1 MKKRLLYVLSL
12 VFMWVLVSGFTVED
26 DDGREKYYVGNMQC
40 LRPYVAIL
48 DEINDEYGTDFV
60 IPNATLL
67 PGITIDEQSLIT
79 YYTSIGIDGFK
90 EFIIENYVKNNKKES
105 VSEDAGI
112 APAVFNGRQYAYF
125 SNGNALYID
134 TAMYTVNGVDYY
146 SKVSNYGDS
155 IKSYPAY
162 VAREDGFS
170 YAFLEGYRKVDCKF
184 SCYLFLNPTL
194 QAAVTARTIRLEFT
208 AGEGNI
214 YPSV

>member
-1 MKKRLLYVLSL
+1 MKKKVLYVLSL
-12 VFMWVLVSGFTVED
+12 LCMWILVSGFTVE

-48 DEINDEYGTDFV
+48 DEINKEYGTDFA
-60 IPNATLL
+60 IPNESLS
-67 PGITIDEQSLIT
+67 PGVTVDEQSLIK
-79 YYTSIGIDGFK
+79 YYTNIDIADFK
-90 EFIIENYVKNNKKES
+90 EFIVKNYVKNNERES
-105 VSEDAGI
+105 VSEDVGI
-112 APAVFNGRQYAYF
+112 APVTFNGRQYAYF

-134 TAMYTVNGVDYY
+134 TVMYTVNGVDYY
-146 SKVSNYGDS
+146 SKISSYGDS

-170 YAFLEGYRKVDCKF
+170 HTFLEGYRKVSCKF

-194 QAAVTARTIRLEFT
+194 QAAVTARTIKLEFT
-208 AGEGNI
+208 AGEGNV